1 MSNCTTP
8 NNIKFFA
15 ALLCGLFLL
24 ASVNSF
30 ASSPIYHQLE
40 TIDVESGLPQSTV
53 RAITQD
59 QFGFI
64 YFATDEGIS
73 QFDGISHKNIQST
86 AKELQS
92 LFSFSSLCDSENG
105 LWAGSLDGGVLYYS
119 ASSRQWKEFLLS
131 DIFGAE
137 AGKQVI
143 GCSKDIDNNI
153 WFITERGL
161 FSLGVDENIELIRKD
176 SFWIEGNNQV
186 NHLMIT
192 EENRFYIATEQ
203 GLYTLN
209 YGRFTK
215 LASYSQPATR
225 VVQTLLDARGRLWV
239 LNESSVSVYNN
250 NKGEWEIIASSLI
263 GQLNRKVAH
272 ERLIDIFQDS
282 AGRTWIGT
290 ETQGI
295 LIIDENNQSL
305 HHLKKNPSYG
315 NLPDNHITSIYQ
327 SRDNVMWLGTWLSG
341 AIKLIPSLQGIDT
354 TRVFSTNNGE
364 IVEPSIRSI
373 YRSETGELWVGTD
386 NAGVLLSDDNGK
398 SYTQYKRVS
407 DASGL
412 AMSAENYYQ
421 KQPSFTLP
429 SNTVRNFYQRN
440 NGDFLIGTDRG
451 LLKLTDQGFEYLGQ
465 NIEAALSTG
474 DLIRGVLE
482 DSKNTLWVGTYDK
495 GLFWFNDETGQYNRI
510 SLSQNSL
517 IDRVAQVHLSMDGM
531 LWVGTDTQ
539 GYFIVD
545 PIQKSVVEHIH
556 FNMPNRL
563 RAPGNSIWSFY
574 QPNSQTMWVGSYGQG
589 LGQLNLQSRVFT
601 YFRESDGLPNDVIY
615 SITQDQQ
622 GWFWVSTNQG
632 LARFSPGKKKFI
644 SLNKVHGLPHSEF
657 NSGAYFKDDSGR
669 LYYGS
674 LKGLVI
680 IDPSKLMPNTGEHQ
694 VYLSDLRVNNQSVEQ
709 ATNHLSMQGDV
720 FSPKQLTFEKDYEQ
734 LFFSFAVSDY
744 LAPDKNIFAYRLLG
758 YQDDWV
764 FNEGKVRSASF
775 NSLPAGYYRLEVKAK
790 NSYGVWSDK
799 LLKIDIQLQPPWW
812 LSGWAYFSYL
822 ILIMSVIWGSFELW
836 RRYRRQHKLMLE
848 RLHYLVEHR
857 TQELKNK
864 NEQLKSLNSE
874 LQHANE
880 KLEKVSMTDSL
891 TGLGNRRMMYQ
902 YLEKDVGRV
911 NRAYISLETDLLN
924 LPDIQK
930 HDLQFYLVDID
941 DFKSINDRYGHT
953 VGDKVLIQISQIL
966 TAVSREGDYVV
977 RYGGEEFLL
986 VMRDTPRSESALIA
1000 ERIQQAFHSEEINIS
1015 ADLTIPLRCSIGF
1028 APYPFSSLC
1037 PAQLLPEQ
1045 VIQIADIALYCAKAS
1060 GKNCWIG
1067 LNGHYKKDEVIV
1079 SDVLNNTEQLI
1090 EQGLVEVITSDNVS
1104 KLNWTQGRH

>member
-1 MSNCTTP
+1 M
-8 NNIKFFA
+8 
-15 ALLCGLFLL
+15 LLSL
-24 ASVNSF
+24 NSF
-30 ASSPIYHQLE
+30 ANSPIYHQLE

-53 RAITQD
+53 REITQD
-59 QFGFI
+59 KFGFI

-73 QFDGISHKNIQST
+73 QFDGISHKNIQSN

-131 DIFGAE
+131 DIFGVA
-137 AGKQVI
+137 AGKQVK

-161 FSLGVDENIELIRKD
+161 FSLGVDENIELIRRD
-176 SFWIEGNNQV
+176 SVWLENNNRV

-192 EENRFYIATEQ
+192 EDNRFYISTEQ
-203 GLYTLN
+203 GLFTLN
-209 YGRFTK
+209 YGRYTK
-215 LASYSQPATR
+215 LESLSQPETAIE
-225 VVQTLLDARGRLWV
+225 QTLLDNSGRLWV
-239 LNESSVSVYNN
+239 LYESSVAAYRN
-250 NKGEWEIIASSLI
+250 NKGEWELIASSLI
-263 GQLNRKVAH
+263 GQFNRKVAH
-272 ERLIDIFQDS
+272 EPLIDIFQDS

-295 LIIDENNQSL
+295 LIIDETNQTL
-305 HHLKKNPSYG
+305 HHLNKRPSYG

-341 AIKLIPSLQGIDT
+341 ALKLVPSLQGIET
-354 TRVFSTNNGE
+354 TRVFATNNGN
-364 IVEPSIRSI
+364 VSEPSIRSI

-386 NAGVLLSDDNGK
+386 NAGLLYSENNGK
-398 SYTQYKRVS
+398 SYTQYQRGS

-412 AMSAENYYQ
+412 NVSVEKYYQ
-421 KQPSFTLP
+421 QQPSFTLP

-440 NGDFLIGTDRG
+440 SGDFLVGTDRG
-451 LLKLTDQGFEYLGQ
+451 LLKLVDDGFEYVGKDL
-465 NIEAALSTG
+465 EEALSTG
-474 DLIRGVLE
+474 DLIRGILE
-482 DSKNTLWVGTYDK
+482 DANNTLWVGTYDK
-495 GLFWFNDETGQYNRI
+495 GLFWFDDDTGEYHRI
-510 SLSQNSL
+510 LLSKNAL
-517 IDRVAQVHLSMDGM
+517 IDRVSSMHLAMDGM

-545 PIQKSVVEHIH
+545 PIQKSIVEHTH

-574 QPNSQTMWVGSYGQG
+574 QPNSKTMWVGSYGQG
-589 LGQLNLQSRVFT
+589 LGRLNLESKVFN

-632 LARFSPGKKKFI
+632 LARFSPSKKKFI
-644 SLNKVHGLPHSEF
+644 SLNKVHGLTHSEF
-657 NSGAYFKDDSGR
+657 NSGAYFKDNSGR

-680 IDPSKLMPNTGEHQ
+680 INPSELMLNTGQHR
-694 VYLSDLRVNNQSVEQ
+694 VFLSDLRVNNQSVNLIED
-709 ATNHLSMQGDV
+709 NLSMQGEV
-720 FSPKQLTFEKDYEQ
+720 FSPKKLTFKKDYEQ

-744 LAPDKNIFAYRLLG
+744 LAPDQNIFAYRLLG
-758 YQDDWV
+758 YQDEWV
-764 FNEGKVRSASF
+764 FNEGQIRSASF
-775 NSLPAGYYRLEVKAK
+775 NSLPPGHYRLEVKAK
-790 NSYGVWSDK
+790 NSYGVWSEPF
-799 LLKIDIQLQPPWW
+799 LKIDIRLQPPWW

-822 ILIMSVIWGSFELW
+822 ILILTIIWGSFELW

-864 NEQLKSLNSE
+864 NEQLKSLNNE

-911 NRAYISLETDLLN
+911 NRAYISLEADLLN
-924 LPDIQK
+924 LSHIQK
-930 HDLQFYLVDID
+930 NDLQFYLIDID

-986 VMRDTPRSESALIA
+986 VMRDTPRSESAIIA
-1000 ERIQQAFHSEEINIS
+1000 ERIQQAFQDEEISIS
-1015 ADLTIPLRCSIGF
+1015 ADLSIPLRCSIGF

-1045 VIQIADIALYCAKAS
+1045 VIQIADIALYCAKSS
-1060 GKNCWIG
+1060 GKNCWVG

-1090 EQGLVEVITSDNVS
+1090 EQGLVEVITSDNVTQ
-1104 KLNWTQGRH
+1104 LNWTQGRP